1 MIAKERAFHG
11 ACAIS
16 ANQMAVFGG
25 ATGGGAL
32 ASDQLYMLDLKD
44 GIKDAS
50 WPKIIIQA
58 GKSPG
63 RRYGHSVVFN
73 DPFLILFGGI
83 KEDR

>member
-1 MIAKERAFHG
+1 
-11 ACAIS
+11 
-16 ANQMAVFGG
+16 
-25 ATGGGAL
+25 
-32 ASDQLYMLDLKD
+32 MLDLKD